1 MEDKTPLGEE
11 GLRHLPEGWKH
22 SDNALHKTWHFD
34 KFLQMPDFVLKAVSL
49 MNEVNHHADIS
60 MDTKNKVVSISVTTH
75 SAGCVTRADMEFA
88 RMLDI
93 L

>member
-1 MEDKTPLGEE
+1 MEDKTPLGGEE
-11 GLRHLPEGWKH
+11 LRHLPEGWEYRG
-22 SDNALHKTWHFD
+22 NALHKTW
-34 KFLQMPDFVLKAVSL
+34 KFEKFMKMPDFVLKAVSL

-60 MDTKNKVVSISVTTH
+60 MDTKNKIVSVSVTTH